1 VIGTHILKKHYES
14 DSIFRSYGMDGK
26 EGKTLES
33 SILFNC
39 LLKKLGSD
47 ERIHGGAVDPWEI
60 LEMAPVNLH
69 HCDPSYLL

>member
-1 VIGTHILKKHYES
+1 LEKHVVKKHYES
-14 DSIFRSYGMDGK
+14 GSIPGLMEWNAKKRRLF
-26 EGKTLES
+26 ES

-47 ERIHGGAVDPWEI
+47 ERVHGGGAVDPWDI
-60 LEMAPVNLH
+60 LEMAPVNRH